1 MNAMTESQNMSFYLE
16 ALLPRLTL
24 RRAMGTE
31 HPSRGFSSVEY
42 NPRQICIVVAILAAN
57 ETPKGPLSGSLV
69 LVGSGDLK
77 CADIIFGCELEN
89 GNTVLARDQSRKKD
103 IETDVFEV
111 IAA

>member
-1 MNAMTESQNMSFYLE
+1 MNAMTESQNMIFYLE

-42 NPRQICIVVAILAAN
+42 NPRQICIVEVAILAAN

-69 LVGSGDLK
+69 LVGSGEIL
-77 CADIIFGCELEN
+77 N
-89 GNTVLARDQSRKKD
+89 AR
-103 IETDVFEV
+103 I
-111 IAA
+111 